1 MTINVGLIGCGVVGS
16 GVVELLA
23 RNAFDIANRC
33 GEPINLVKVLEIDT
47 KKLDAAGVAADI
59 RVNDINDIL
68 DDDDINVIVEVMGGI
83 EPARTYI
90 LEAMRRGKNV
100 VTANKDLIAVAGGE
114 LLDTAADHG
123 VDFMF
128 EASVGGGIPVIAP
141 LKQSLP
147 GNRLQQVIGIVNGT
161 TNYILTKMSR
171 EGSSFTDV
179 LAEAQHL
186 GYAEADPTSDTE
198 GIDAARKITILA
210 SIAFNSRLTL
220 DDVYVEGITRITPQ
234 DINYG
239 RELGY
244 TIKLLAIAKEIDGSI
259 QVRVHPAFIPNHHP
273 LAAVNGVFNAI
284 FMTGDAVGDVML
296 YGRGAGKEP
305 TASAVVGDLMEI
317 GRNLKHHSTGRIGC
331 TCYEHKK
338 VLPIDELI
346 SKYYIRM
353 TVVDRPGV
361 LATIAGVFGANEVSL
376 ATVLQK
382 TAGQAAQLI
391 LITHQ
396 VKEAN
401 LQDSL
406 AVLKAL
412 SMVDSIDNVI
422 RVEGD
427 N

>member
-1 MTINVGLIGCGVVGS
+1 MTINVGLIGCGTVGS
-16 GVVELLA
+16 GVVELLS
-23 RNAFDIANRC
+23 RNAFDITNRC
-33 GEPINLVKVLEIDT
+33 GAAINLVKVLEIDSS
-47 KKLDAAGVAADI
+47 KLEAAGIADEM
-59 RVNDINDIL
+59 RCTDINDIL
-68 DDDDINVIVEVMGGI
+68 DDETINVVVEVMGGI
-83 EPARTYI
+83 EPAKTYI
-90 LEAMRRGKNV
+90 LEAMQRGKNV

-114 LLDTAADHG
+114 LLDTATNQN

-147 GNRLQQVIGIVNGT
+147 GNRMQQVIGIVNGT

-171 EGSSFTDV
+171 EGSEFSSV
-179 LAEAQHL
+179 LAEAQQL
-186 GYAEADPTSDTE
+186 GYAEVDPTSDTE

-234 DINYG
+234 DVDYG

-244 TIKLLAIAKEIDGSI
+244 TIKLLAIAKEIDGAI
-259 QVRVHPAFIPNHHP
+259 QVRVHPAFVPDHHP

-305 TASAVVGDLMEI
+305 TASAIVGDLMEI
-317 GRNLKHHSTGRIGC
+317 ARNLVHHSTGRIGC

-338 VLPIDELI
+338 ILPIDELI
-346 SKYYIRM
+346 SKYYVRM

-376 ATVLQK
+376 ASVLQK
-382 TAGQAAQLI
+382 TAGKAAQLI
-391 LITHQ
+391 LITHR

-406 AVLKAL
+406 AVLKGL

-427 N
+427 D

>member
-1 MTINVGLIGCGVVGS
+1 MAINVGLIGCGTVGS
-16 GVVELLA
+16 GVVELLK
-23 RNAFDIANRC
+23 RNAFDIAHRC
-33 GEPINLVKVLEIDT
+33 GEPINLVKVLEIDQA
-47 KKLDAAGVAADI
+47 KLKLAGVSPELHAA
-59 RVNDINDIL
+59 DINDIVG
-68 DDDDINVIVEVMGGI
+68 DDDINVVVEVMGGI

-114 LLDTAADHG
+114 LLDTAAEFG

-147 GNRLQQVIGIVNGT
+147 GNRMQQVIGIVNGT

-171 EGSSFTDV
+171 EGSDFSTV
-179 LAEAQHL
+179 LAEAQRL
-186 GYAEADPTSDTE
+186 GYAEVDPTSDTE

-220 DDVYVEGITRITPQ
+220 GDVYVEGITRITPQ

-244 TIKLLAIAKEIDGSI
+244 TVKLLAIAKEIDGKI
-259 QVRVHPAFIPNHHP
+259 QVRVHPAFLPNHHP
-273 LAAVNGVFNAI
+273 LAAVSGVFNAI

-317 GRNLKHHSTGRIGC
+317 SRNLKHHSTGRIGC
-331 TCYEHKK
+331 TCYEHKV
-338 VLPIDELI
+338 VLPIDELT
-346 SKYYIRM
+346 SKYYLRM
-353 TVVDRPGV
+353 TVIDRPGV
-361 LATIAGVFGANEVSL
+361 LATIAGVFGANNVSL
-376 ATVLQK
+376 ASVLQK
-382 TAGQAAQLI
+382 TSGQAAQLI
-391 LITHQ
+391 LITHR

-406 AVLKAL
+406 AVLKGL
-412 SMVDSIDNVI
+412 SMVDSIENVI

-427 N
+427 E

>member
-1 MTINVGLIGCGVVGS
+1 MTVNVGLIGCGTVGS
-16 GVVELLA
+16 GVVELLS
-23 RNAFDIANRC
+23 RNAFDIAHRC
-33 GEPINLVKVLEIDT
+33 GAEINLVRVLDVDT
-47 KKLDAAGVAADI
+47 SKLDAAEVPPAL
-59 RVNDINDIL
+59 RCKDINDIL
-68 DDDDINVIVEVMGGI
+68 EDESINVVVEVMGGI
-83 EPARTYI
+83 EPARSYI

-114 LLDTAADHG
+114 LLDTAAAQD

-128 EASVGGGIPVIAP
+128 EASVGGGIPVITP

-147 GNRLQQVIGIVNGT
+147 GNRMKQVIGIVNGT

-171 EGSSFTDV
+171 ERSEFSSV
-179 LAEAQHL
+179 LAEAQQL
-186 GYAEADPTSDTE
+186 GYAEVDPTSDTE

-234 DINYG
+234 DISYG
-239 RELGY
+239 HEMGY
-244 TIKLLAIAKEIDGSI
+244 TIKLLAIAKEIDGAI
-259 QVRVHPAFIPNHHP
+259 QVRVHPAFIPDHHP
-273 LAAVNGVFNAI
+273 LASVSGVFNAI

-296 YGRGAGKEP
+296 FGRGAGKEP
-305 TASAVVGDLMEI
+305 TASAIVGDVMEI
-317 GRNLKHHSTGRIGC
+317 ARNVVHHSTGRIGC

-338 VLPIDELI
+338 ILPIDDLI

-353 TVVDRPGV
+353 TVLDRPGV

-376 ATVLQK
+376 AGVLQK
-382 TAGQAAQLI
+382 NVGSDAQLI
-391 LITHQ
+391 LISHR

-406 AVLKAL
+406 AVLKGL
-412 SMVDSIDNVI
+412 SIVNSIDNVI

-427 N
+427 D

>member
-317 GRNLKHHSTGRIGC
+317 GRNLKYHSTGRIGC